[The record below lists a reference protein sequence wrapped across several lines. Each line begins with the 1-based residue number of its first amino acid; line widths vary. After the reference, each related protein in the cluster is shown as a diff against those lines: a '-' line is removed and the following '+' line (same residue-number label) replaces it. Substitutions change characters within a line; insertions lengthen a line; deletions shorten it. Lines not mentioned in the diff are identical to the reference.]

1 MEVQSSRT
9 PEVRKW
15 YHVVLSVL
23 VWGSASAVIVA
34 YFFFSAFFQEFAPFG
49 GGDVGTAILVIPAF
63 CGFLMGVV
71 MNEYDMKEIIY
82 GCFILTVMSLVLIYI
97 TLFIPLITGTATDIS
112 QLASG
117 EEQRQA
123 VVLSAIFILPVS
135 VIGGV
140 IGKAFGTSYLPS
152 DEERALRRL
161 LSRDTQRWHDMLQSY
176 LREKIKKDKEEM
188 EGKEEEKPEED

>member
-1 MEVQSSRT
+1 MMESNRISKA
-9 PEVRKW
+9 PKMS
-15 YHVVLSVL
+15 HMILSVII
-23 VWGSASAVIVA
+23 WGIASAVIVG
-34 YFFFSAFFQEFAPFG
+34 YFFFSAFFPEFTPFG

-82 GCFILTVMSLVLIYI
+82 GCFVLTVLSMVLIYV
-97 TLFIPLITGTATDIS
+97 TLFFPMIMGTATDVG

-123 VVLSAIFILPVS
+123 IVISAIFVLPVS

-140 IGKAFGTSYLPS
+140 LGKAFGSSYLPS

-161 LSRDTQRWHDMLQSY
+161 LAKDTQKWHEMLQAY
-176 LREKIKKDKEEM
+176 LRERSRKDMEEKKDSGKGPPDKE
-188 EGKEEEKPEED
+188 